1 MKKEKKELIKKF
13 KVVIEDLMDNYEEY
27 TAEDKNKFETYLQ
40 ERIDKIDIPNKD
52 ESFLRTKILE
62 MYANPLKN
70 KLEAIKN

>member
-1 MKKEKKELIKKF
+1 MGENRF
-13 KVVIEDLMDNYEEY
+13 ANEY

-40 ERIDKIDIPNKD
+40 ERIDKIDILNKD

-70 KLEAIKN
+70 KLETIKN